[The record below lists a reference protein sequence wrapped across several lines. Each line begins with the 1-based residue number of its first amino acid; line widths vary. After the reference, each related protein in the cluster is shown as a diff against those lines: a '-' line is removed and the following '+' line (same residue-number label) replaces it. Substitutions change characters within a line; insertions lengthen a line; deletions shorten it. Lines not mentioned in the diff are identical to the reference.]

1 MPIRLLLADDNAEFL
16 MGLRFLFES
25 CRDILVVGE
34 ATSGVDAVRLAR
46 IYRPDVALLDV
57 RMPGL
62 NGIEAARRIVLQSP
76 APAVILCSIMD
87 DQSYV
92 IEAAKAGAV
101 GYVSKTASPADILNA
116 VRQAAKGGT
125 CFGPLAGGASA

>member
-25 CRDILVVGE
+25 CRDIVVVGE
-34 ATSGVDAVRLAR
+34 AASGVDAVRLAQVC
-46 IYRPDVALLDV
+46 RPDVALLDV

-62 NGIEAARRIVLQSP
+62 SGIEAARRIVLHSP
-76 APAVILCSIMD
+76 APAVILCSILV

-101 GYVSKTASPADILNA
+101 GYISKTASPADLLNA
-116 VRQAAKGGT
+116 VRMAAKGGT
-125 CFGPLAGGASA
+125 WFDPLAGGASA